1 MESGQRELR
10 VRPVAALE
18 GLRPYATEAVLQPVD
33 LRLDGNEGIE
43 PPESVFDAARAAGVG
58 SVRTYPSAAE
68 LERVLAERVGC
79 DPSMV
84 LVTAGAD
91 DGLDRACRAVLGPG
105 RELVTATP
113 TFEMIPRSAR
123 LVGAGVVEVPWWDG
137 EYPLAAI
144 MGAVSERTGAIA
156 VVSPNNPTG
165 LIAGEADV
173 RALAERFPACLIML
187 DGAYEEFAERP
198 LSMLALEYPNVVA
211 FRTMS
216 KAWGLAGIRVGYC
229 FGDARVM
236 RWLRTTGGPY
246 AVSGPSIA
254 MALERLGADQ
264 ARTEAYVANV
274 RRERDLLG
282 KQLAARG
289 VRAARSEGNFVLA
302 RFEEGSARDDRWV
315 RDALAGVGVL
325 VRRFGS
331 RPELKGALRMT
342 CPGEPGAFARLSM
355 GLDAALG
362 PEAILFDLDGVLAD
376 VSRSY
381 RRAIIETC
389 ATFGVTV
396 TAEEIA
402 RAKAE
407 GDANNDWILSRRL
420 LARAGVE
427 RSLEEVTARFEE
439 IYQGTDA
446 APGLRATETLLCDP
460 LVLKRLALRLPLAI
474 VTGRPRAD
482 AMRFLAEKGILPVFR
497 TLVCMEDAAL
507 KPAPDPALKAMRRL
521 GVRSAWMIGDT
532 VDDVRCA
539 RGAGVIPLGIV
550 QPGEAADPAAREAAA
565 LTLLKAGAARVLDR
579 VEQIEELLS

>member
-1 MESGQRELR
+1 MDAGQRELR
-10 VRPVAALE
+10 VRPVGALE
-18 GLRPYATEAVLQPVD
+18 GLRPYATEPVLQPVD

-43 PPESVFDAARAAGVG
+43 PPESVFDAARAAGVE

-68 LERVLAERVGC
+68 LERVLAARIGC

-105 RELVTATP
+105 RELVTAVP

-123 LVGAGVVEVPWWDG
+123 LTGAGVVEVPWWEG
-137 EYPLAAI
+137 PFPLAAI
-144 MGAVSERTGAIA
+144 VGAVNERTSAIA

-165 LIAGEADV
+165 LVASEADV
-173 RALAERFPACLIML
+173 RELAERFPASLIML
-187 DGAYEEFAERP
+187 DGAYEEFADSP
-198 LSMLALEYPNVVA
+198 LSGLAQRYPNVVA

-229 FGDARVM
+229 FGDPRVI

-254 MALERLGADQ
+254 MALERLGSPQD
-264 ARTEAYVANV
+264 RTEAYIANV
-274 RRERDLLG
+274 RRERDLLAAQLG
-282 KQLAARG
+282 KHG
-289 VRAARSEGNFVLA
+289 VKTARSQGNFVLA
-302 RFEEGSARDDRWV
+302 RFGEGAVRDDRWV

-331 RPELKGALRMT
+331 RPELKGALRVT
-342 CPGEPGAFARLSM
+342 CPGEPRAFARLSA
-355 GLDAALG
+355 GIDAALA
-362 PEAILFDLDGVLAD
+362 PEAVLFDLDGVLAD

-389 ATFGVTV
+389 AAFGVTV
-396 TAEEIA
+396 TTEQIA
-402 RAKAE
+402 LAKAE
-407 GDANNDWILSRRL
+407 GNANNDWILSQRL
-420 LARAGVE
+420 LARQGVE
-427 RSLEEVTARFEE
+427 RTLQEVTATFER
-439 IYQGTDA
+439 IYQGTES
-446 APGLRATETLLCDP
+446 APGLRATETLLCEAN
-460 LVLKRLALRLPLAI
+460 VLKRLALRVPLAI

-507 KPAPDPALKAMRRL
+507 KPSPEPAEKALRRL

-550 QPGEAADPAAREAAA
+550 QPGEAGDPAAREAAA

-579 VEQIEELLS
+579 VDQIEELLS